1 MDVHCLDGKSI
12 RIQMKNLTYLSILLA
27 LASCDFEQDPNLNTE
42 GKNILETNEVYIDV
56 KELVWQDTVYVPIY
70 SHIYSRSKKVEFFLT
85 ATLSIRN
92 TRLTDSIYIEDID
105 YYDTNGKL
113 IRKYLDK
120 VLLLHPMQSIE
131 YVIEE
136 EDKAGGAGANFM
148 VYWGADTS
156 QLKPVFQGVMISVN
170 GQQGVAFRTDGIST
184 SQRE

>member
-1 MDVHCLDGKSI
+1 MAKKYEKIL
-12 RIQMKNLTYLSILLA
+12 YLLILFTWF
-27 LASCDFEQDPNLNTE
+27 SCDFEQDTNPNTE
-42 GKNILETNEVYIDV
+42 GEDVLETKEVYIDA
-56 KELVWQDTVYVPIY
+56 KELSWQDTVYVPIY
-70 SHIYSRSKKVEFFLT
+70 SHIYSRSKEVEFFLT

-92 TRLTDSIYIEDID
+92 TSLTDSIYVENIN

-120 VLLLHPMQSIE
+120 ILLLHPMQSIE

-184 SQRE
+184 SRRE